1 MIYAII
7 GDIHSN
13 YDALAAV
20 ADEIRKEHVDKIFC
34 VGDVVGYAAEPNL
47 CIDLTQQLCCKIVAG
62 NHDYAVVG
70 KFPVS
75 YFNKAAKEAALWT
88 SKQLSKSY
96 KDYLLNMPLIEE
108 CNDITLV
115 HASLNRPEFFDYI
128 TSFADAQLSFDI
140 LRTPL
145 CFYGH
150 THVPSALF
158 LNHGSIQLEKGHV
171 FDLNNV
177 EKALINVGS
186 VGQPRDWDLRASYA
200 IYDSEQKIVQ
210 IKRVKYDI
218 HSAMEKIYK
227 AGLPKENALRL
238 GG

>member
-13 YDALAAV
+13 YEALAAV
-20 ADEIRKEHVDKIFC
+20 ADEIRKECVDEIYC
-34 VGDVVGYAAEPNL
+34 VGDIVGYAAEPDL
-47 CIDLTQQLCCKIVAG
+47 CIDLIQQLQCKIVAG

-70 KFPVS
+70 KFPLS

-96 KDYLLNMPLIEE
+96 KDFLGNMPLVEE
-108 CNDITLV
+108 CGNITLV
-115 HASLNRPEFFDYI
+115 HASLNRPEFFNYI
-128 TSFADAQLSFDI
+128 TCLSDAQLSFDK
-140 LRTPL
+140 LHTPL

-158 LNHGSIQLEKGHV
+158 LIDGAIRLEKGHI

-177 EKALINVGS
+177 QKALINVGS

-200 IYDSEQKIVQ
+200 IYDSGQKTVQ
-210 IKRVKYDI
+210 IRRVKYNI

>member
-13 YDALAAV
+13 YEAFTAV
-20 ADEIRKEHVDKIFC
+20 ADEIRKERVDEIFC
-34 VGDVVGYAAEPNL
+34 VGDIVGYAAEPIL
-47 CIDLTQQLCCKIVAG
+47 CIELVQQLRCKTVAG
-62 NHDYAVVG
+62 NHDCAVVG

-75 YFNKAAKEAALWT
+75 YFNKSAKEAAIWT
-88 SKQLSKSY
+88 SNQLSQSY
-96 KDYLLNMPLIEE
+96 KDYLKNLPLIEKW
-108 CNDITLV
+108 NDITLV

-128 TSFADAQLSFDI
+128 TTLADAQLSFDK
-140 LRTPL
+140 LNTSV

-158 LNHGSIQLEKGHV
+158 LNESSVRLDKGHV

-200 IYDSEQKIVQ
+200 IYNTEQKTVH
-210 IKRVKYDI
+210 IKRSNTILSLQWKKFIRLDCL
-218 HSAMEKIYK
+218 EKMHY
-227 AGLPKENALRL
+227 G
-238 GG
+238 

>member
-13 YDALAAV
+13 YEALTAV
-20 ADEIRKEHVDKIFC
+20 ADEIRKERVDEIFC
-34 VGDVVGYAAEPNL
+34 VGDIVGYAAEPIL
-47 CIDLTQQLCCKIVAG
+47 CLELVQQLSCKIVAG
-62 NHDYAVVG
+62 NHDCAVVG
-70 KFPVS
+70 KFPVN
-75 YFNKAAKEAALWT
+75 YFNKAAKEAAIWT
-88 SKQLSKSY
+88 SNQLSQSY
-96 KDYLLNMPLIEE
+96 KDYLKNLPLIEN

-128 TSFADAQLSFDI
+128 TTLADAQLNFDK
-140 LRTPL
+140 LHTSV

-158 LNHGSIQLEKGHV
+158 LNEGSIRLEKGHV

-200 IYDSEQKIVQ
+200 IYDSEQKTVH
-210 IKRVKYDI
+210 IKRVKYNI
-218 HSAMEKIYK
+218 LSAMEKIYK
-227 AGLPKENALRL
+227 AGLPGENALRL